1 MSDEE
6 DLYALVRAAE
16 AARAAEQLAGRSV
29 TEVVTASRRRHDA
42 LATATLSACGGSI
55 SCKKGCAWCC
65 NFRVAARA
73 DEVLLLVDHLRATR
87 DEAGVAAVLAAAQAH
102 AARFARMTSERRMRT
117 NALCPLLEDGAC
129 TVYEVRP
136 QTCRMFHA
144 IDVEGCQASVEDP
157 ERDDIPS
164 AMVPELVE
172 VSSGHDE
179 GLVDA
184 LSALGRD
191 VEVYELNAALVEALT
206 DEAPRERYEAGEVA
220 FLRASFDC

>member
-1 MSDEE
+1 
-6 DLYALVRAAE
+6 
-16 AARAAEQLAGRSV
+16 
-29 TEVVTASRRRHDA
+29 
-42 LATATLSACGGSI
+42 
-55 SCKKGCAWCC
+55 
-65 NFRVAARA
+65 
-73 DEVLLLVDHLRATR
+73 
-87 DEAGVAAVLAAAQAH
+87 
-102 AARFARMTSERRMRT
+102 
-117 NALCPLLEDGAC
+117 
-129 TVYEVRP
+129 
-136 QTCRMFHA
+136 MFHA

-206 DEAPRERYEAGEVA
+206 DDAPRQRYEAGEVA